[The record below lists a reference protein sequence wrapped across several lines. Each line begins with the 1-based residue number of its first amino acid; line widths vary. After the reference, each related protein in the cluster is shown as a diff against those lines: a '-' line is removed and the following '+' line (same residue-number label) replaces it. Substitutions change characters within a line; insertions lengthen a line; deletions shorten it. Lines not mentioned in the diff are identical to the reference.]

1 VERCSTTNR
10 RCFIYRF
17 WHIEIMEKTQNDNE
31 YINKVLNF
39 HSENMQ
45 QGIKLIYEGEITQS
59 LTKFFA
65 ASTEKEMECNQED
78 LGIIMK
84 VYHITIECMQN
95 ILKHS
100 KNGPESPEGAIA
112 RGICIFNKYDNHY
125 TVTTGNHIS
134 KDNSIKV
141 STMLDTINS
150 LSKEELKA
158 KYLEQLKNG
167 KLSESNAGLGF
178 LDIAKKTGN
187 KLCYHIE
194 EINEETDFFILKA
207 VVNKV

>member
-1 VERCSTTNR
+1 
-10 RCFIYRF
+10 
-17 WHIEIMEKTQNDNE
+17 MEND
-31 YINKVLNF
+31 YDYVNKVLNF
-39 HSENMQ
+39 HSENKKHE
-45 QGIKLIYEGEITQS
+45 IKLIYEGEITQS

-78 LGIIMK
+78 LSIIMK
-84 VYHITIECMQN
+84 VYHITVECMQN

-100 KNGPESPEGAIA
+100 KNAPEQPAGSVA
-112 RGICIFNKYDNHY
+112 RGICIFNIYENNY

-134 KDNSIKV
+134 KENSAKV
-141 STMLDTINS
+141 SAMLDAINS
-150 LSKEELKA
+150 FSKEELKA
-158 KYLEQLKNG
+158 RYLEQLKNG

-194 EINEETDFFILKA
+194 SVNDETDFFILKA
-207 VVNKV
+207 VVTKVINTKESEI